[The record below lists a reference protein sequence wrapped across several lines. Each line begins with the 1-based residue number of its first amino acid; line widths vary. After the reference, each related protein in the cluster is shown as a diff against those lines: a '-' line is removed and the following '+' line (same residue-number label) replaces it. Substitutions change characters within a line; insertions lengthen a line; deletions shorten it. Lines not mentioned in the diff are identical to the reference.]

1 MNTIRNFFEKLVA
14 LTVRA
19 FEALFGGKNSEPT
32 KSGDIIPGEYIVLVN
47 PSNDLES
54 LTKSLGIKPFA
65 TFSETPGFASKL
77 TRQVAEQLSAD
88 PRVKSIEPNR
98 LVTINPLLSLSDS
111 KFFVALDEQPKQK
124 VPSGIKRIDAHKSK
138 TAKID
143 GVDDRV
149 DVGIAIIDTGIQ
161 LDNAELNVVDN
172 VSFVEG
178 TKNGNDDHGHGTHCA
193 GIAAAIDNGTGVVGV
208 APGAR
213 LFAVKV
219 LSGKGSGTLAGVVSG
234 IDYVTKNANRI
245 DVANMSLGGEF
256 KSQALDEAL
265 TKSVAAGVTYAVAAG
280 NSAKDA
286 KTFSPASH
294 PDVICVS
301 AMADYDGVGG
311 GLGTATC
318 RDDADDTFASFSNFG
333 EVVDIAA
340 PGVCITSTWI
350 GSTEKTISGTSMAS
364 PHVAGACALIKATN
378 KSAKPADV
386 KKTLL
391 DAAKPQVDPADAKV
405 KYGFKGDP
413 DKFAEP
419 MLNVGSF

>member
-1 MNTIRNFFEKLVA
+1 MNKIRNFFEKLVA

-19 FEALFGGKNSEPT
+19 FESLFGSKNSEP
-32 KSGDIIPGEYIVLVN
+32 KSGDIVPGEYLVAIS
-47 PSNDLES
+47 PSHDLQS
-54 LTKSLGIKPFA
+54 LTQSLGIKPFA
-65 TFSETPGFASKL
+65 TFSGWGFASKL
-77 TRQVAEQLSAD
+77 SRQQAEQLNNDA
-88 PRVKSIEPNR
+88 RVRYVEPNR
-98 LVTINPLLSLSDS
+98 VIMLDPVGEPSDAKNFVT
-111 KFFVALDEQPKQK
+111 LDEQPKQK
-124 VPSGIKRIDAHKSK
+124 VPSHIKRIDAHLSK

-149 DVGIAIIDTGIQ
+149 DACIAIIDTGIQ
-161 LDNAELNVVDN
+161 LDNSELNVIDN
-172 VSFVEG
+172 VTFVEG
-178 TKNGNDDHGHGTHCA
+178 TKSGNDDHGHGTHCA

-213 LFAVKV
+213 LIAVKV
-219 LSGKGSGTLAGVVSG
+219 LSGKGSGSLAGVVSG
-234 IDYVTKNANRI
+234 IDYVTKNASRI

-256 KSQALDEAL
+256 KSQAIDEAL
-265 TKSVAAGVTYAVAAG
+265 SKSVAAGVTYAVAAG

-301 AMADYDGVGG
+301 AIADYDGVGG
-311 GLGTATC
+311 GKGTATC

-350 GSTEKTISGTSMAS
+350 GSSEKTISGTSMAS
-364 PHVAGACALIKATN
+364 PCVAGSAALFKANN
-378 KSAKPADV
+378 KSAKPAEV
-386 KKTLL
+386 KKALL
-391 DAAKPQVDPADAKV
+391 DNAKAQNDP
-405 KYGFKGDP
+405 KYGFSGDP

-419 MLNVGSF
+419 IVNVGSF